1 LAGTVLTSE
10 TVSEYIGGRT
20 ALRKLIDVDGL
31 TVQEVGDG
39 NLNLVFV
46 CRDASGRALVLK
58 QSLPYVRLVGPDW
71 PMTEDRAA
79 REAHSLTVHGRLAP
93 EWVCALVEYDD
104 DQHILVLEDLSDHE
118 VLRSRLNR
126 GGSHSGAF
134 APMGRLIARVL
145 TGTSWLT
152 LGEEGFRAQA
162 SETVNTQ
169 LCLISEEL
177 IFTEPY
183 VDCGTRNSVRS
194 LVDGRLETLR
204 RDSEWVSG
212 AMRMKRRFLTVQ
224 EALIHGDLHT
234 GSMFIRGEAGAADFS
249 VKAFDSEFAFYG
261 PIGFD
266 LGLLWGN
273 ILAAAARAAA
283 QGETD
288 RAVSLMCEIE
298 TVWYAFENE
307 LRSGWPARMKPE
319 QYTDAFLESWLDD
332 IRDDAWGFAGCEA
345 ARRVIGLAKVS
356 DIETLDDDEYVRGVE
371 IMLGVGRSWLVNRS
385 RRSFDSYRREFSEF
399 LLHVVS

>member
-1 LAGTVLTSE
+1 MLTSE
-10 TVSEYIGGRT
+10 TVSEYIGGQT
-20 ALRKLIDVDGL
+20 ALRKLIDVDSL
-31 TVQEVGDG
+31 TIDEVGDG
-39 NLNLVFV
+39 NLNLVFI
-46 CRDASGRALVLK
+46 CRDAAGRALVLK

-79 REAHSLTVHGRLAP
+79 REAHSLTVHGGLAP
-93 EWVCALVEYDD
+93 EWVCALVEYNE
-104 DQHILVLEDLSDHE
+104 DQHVLVLEDLTDHE

-134 APMGRLIARVL
+134 EPMGRLIARVL
-145 TGTSWLT
+145 SGTSWLT
-152 LGEEGFRAQA
+152 LGEEGFRVQA
-162 SETVNTQ
+162 GETVNTQ

-183 VDCGTRNSVRS
+183 LGGTRNSVRS
-194 LVDGRLETLR
+194 LIDGRLETLR
-204 RDSEWVSG
+204 RDSEWVGG

-234 GSMFIRGEAGAADFS
+234 GSMFIRGEAGAEDFS

-273 ILAAAARAAA
+273 ILAAAARAGA
-283 QGETD
+283 QGDTG
-288 RAVSLMCEIE
+288 RAVSLMREIE
-298 TVWYAFENE
+298 IVWCAFEDE
-307 LRSGWPARMKPE
+307 LRSAWPARMKPE

-356 DIETLDDDEYVRGVE
+356 DIETLDDDEYVRGVQ
-371 IMLGVGRSWLVNRS
+371 IMLGIGRSWLVNRS
-385 RRSFDSYRREFSEF
+385 RHSFDSYRREFSE
-399 LLHVVS
+399 LLLQVSS

>member
-1 LAGTVLTSE
+1 MVGTMLTSE
-10 TVSEYIGGRT
+10 TIGGYIGGQP
-20 ALRKLIDVDGL
+20 ALRHLVDVESL
-31 TVQEVGDG
+31 TVDEVGDG
-39 NLNLVFV
+39 NLNLVFI
-46 CRDASGRALVLK
+46 CRDGDGRALVLK
-58 QSLPYVRLVGPDW
+58 QSLPYVRLVGPEW

-79 REAHSLTVHGRLAP
+79 REAHSLRVHGALAP
-93 EWVCALVEYDD
+93 EWVCALVDYND
-104 DQHILVLEDLSDHE
+104 DQHVLVLEDLTDHE

-134 APMGRLIARVL
+134 EPMGRLVARIL
-145 TGTSWLT
+145 AGTSWLA
-152 LGEEGFRAQA
+152 LGEEGFRIQA
-162 SETVNTQ
+162 GEAVNTQ

-183 VDCGTRNSVRS
+183 LGGTRNSVRS
-194 LVDGRLETLR
+194 IVDGQLEALR
-204 RDSEWVSG
+204 QDAEWVAG

-234 GSMFIRGEAGAADFS
+234 GSMFIRGEAGAQDFS

-283 QGETD
+283 RGEIE
-288 RAVSLMCEIE
+288 RAVSVLDEVE
-298 TVWYAFENE
+298 LVWRAFEDE
-307 LRSGWPARMKPE
+307 LRSAWPARQKPE

-356 DIETLDDDEYVRGVE
+356 DIETLDDEEYVRGVE
-371 IMLGVGRSWLVNRS
+371 IMLGIGRSWLVHRS
-385 RRSFDSYRREFSEF
+385 RRGFDFYRDEFAE
-399 LLHVVS
+399 LLLPVASR

>member
-1 LAGTVLTSE
+1 
-10 TVSEYIGGRT
+10 
-20 ALRKLIDVDGL
+20 
-31 TVQEVGDG
+31 
-39 NLNLVFV
+39 
-46 CRDASGRALVLK
+46 
-58 QSLPYVRLVGPDW
+58 
-71 PMTEDRAA
+71 MTEDRAA
-79 REAHSLTVHGRLAP
+79 REAHSLTVHGGLAP
-93 EWVCALVEYDD
+93 EWVCALVAYNE
-104 DQHILVLEDLSDHE
+104 DQHVLVLEDLTDHE

-134 APMGRLIARVL
+134 EPMGRLIARIL
-145 TGTSWLT
+145 SGTSWLT
-152 LGEEGFRAQA
+152 LGEEGFRVQA
-162 SETVNTQ
+162 GETVNTQ

-183 VDCGTRNSVRS
+183 LGGTRNSVRS
-194 LVDGRLETLR
+194 LIDGHLETLR
-204 RDSEWVSG
+204 RDSEWVGG

-234 GSMFIRGEAGAADFS
+234 GSMFIRGEAGAEDFS

-283 QGETD
+283 QGETE
-288 RAVSLMCEIE
+288 RAVSLMREIE
-298 TVWYAFENE
+298 IVWCAFEDE
-307 LRSGWPARMKPE
+307 LRSAWPSRMKPE

-356 DIETLDDDEYVRGVE
+356 DIETLGDDEYVRGVQ
-371 IMLGVGRSWLVNRS
+371 IMLGIGRSWLVKRS
-385 RRSFDSYRREFSEF
+385 RHSFDSYRREFSE
-399 LLHVVS
+399 LLLQVSS